1 MKKVILLILLSIFFY
16 AISFAGT
23 EKELFDNGV
32 LAFKQGKYQQ
42 AVDEFSKLIALAPD
56 NADAYKNRGVSRM
69 KQEKFDLAIQDFEKA
84 KELFPEL
91 KGLHS
96 NLGVA
101 WFYKKEYEKAIEN
114 YDIEIQMAPENH
126 VAYFNRA
133 LCLAELDRNKEALH
147 DLSQTLTLKPDF
159 YLAICYKADLLAKI
173 GENTKAVETYEAAI
187 RQTYATKKLAQ
198 LKQKIKEIK
207 NLEPQKNKDIKNPE
221 PQKKTAQIKN
231 SSNKRYA
238 LQVGAYLNPENANK
252 TKTELLQYGLD
263 ARILVLQDTKERI
276 WYMVRSGNF
285 PKKTAARQSKLSL
298 EEELG
303 IKSVVRPFWLLVK
316 HRRDQAFLIPRL
328 NHTEN
333 RIFKI
338 SPSSTT

>member
-1 MKKVILLILLSIFFY
+1 LKKVILLILLSISFY
-16 AISFAGT
+16 AITFAET
-23 EKELFDNGV
+23 EKKLFDNGV

-69 KQEKFDLAIQDFEKA
+69 KQEKFDLAIEDFEKA

-91 KGLHS
+91 NGLHS

-101 WFYKKEYEKAIEN
+101 WFYKKEYQKAIEN

-198 LKQKIKEIK
+198 LKQKINKIK
-207 NLEPQKNKDIKNPE
+207 NLEPQKNKKNPK
-221 PQKKTAQIKN
+221 PQKKTARIKN

-238 LQVGAYLNPENANK
+238 IQAGAYLNPDNARK

-285 PKKTAARQSKLSL
+285 PNKTAARKSRLSL

-303 IKSVVRPFWLLVK
+303 IKSVIRPLGSW
-316 HRRDQAFLIPRL
+316 
-328 NHTEN
+328 
-333 RIFKI
+333 
-338 SPSSTT
+338 